1 MTANAKKQN
10 KPATTVCDV
19 MLDSEILQQY
29 MLLTLTRCD
38 LLLSEDEFMFPGIV
52 VGKKGTS
59 LVKLLCT
66 VFVVGA
72 NAIVGREPL
81 VGLGV
86 LLVPDGDDE
95 LEAALPVPDSCDI
108 ELDTVVLAAE
118 VVGIRLIRT
127 SGRLPGR
134 SMRRKYNYKSDLKQ
148 AVDAVKPKLKSA
160 PKRISLAYVRSLEA
174 ELDHHLSSPM
184 IPTAILRSGRS
195 AWKGACVVRDS
206 AMLLLRL

>member
-10 KPATTVCDV
+10 KPARTVCDV
-19 MLDSEILQQY
+19 ILDSEILQQY

-38 LLLSEDEFMFPGIV
+38 LLLSDSEDEFVFPGIA

-59 LVKLLCT
+59 LVVLCT

-72 NAIVGREPL
+72 NAIVGCVL
-81 VGLGV
+81 VGLNV

-95 LEAALPVPDSCDI
+95 LEAALPVPDSRDI

-127 SGRLPGR
+127 SGR
-134 SMRRKYNYKSDLKQ
+134 
-148 AVDAVKPKLKSA
+148 
-160 PKRISLAYVRSLEA
+160 
-174 ELDHHLSSPM
+174 
-184 IPTAILRSGRS
+184 
-195 AWKGACVVRDS
+195 
-206 AMLLLRL
+206 